1 MNELAVVA
9 AGDFPHSDHA
19 AATSK
24 GWILHTGN
32 KPLSMY
38 DPRLWAMCFPGLFPY
53 SDGVFGIPQ
62 RRKAVSFQEWATM
75 MLTRTELVYD
85 VDDSDEMPEEQ
96 CPLVGKGH
104 NPCCQC
110 ADMNGKR
117 FLPPAQPRWSAD
129 LDFLCAV
136 YDTWRRMELIR
147 RAAGHIRRK
156 GFQSNVKLVCA
167 ADSSVLQQTF
177 QCLGENASLKGALQ
191 SPDVPACLK
200 TALADLLLFSSEVQS
215 AGG

>member
-1 MNELAVVA
+1 M
-9 AGDFPHSDHA
+9 
-19 AATSK
+19 
-24 GWILHTGN
+24 HTGN

-53 SDGVFGIPQ
+53 SGVFGIPQ
-62 RRKAVSFQEWATM
+62 RRKALSFQEWATM

-85 VDDSDEMPEEQ
+85 VDDSDEIPEEQ
-96 CPLVGKGH
+96 CPLVTADKNGFVRSKI
-104 NPCCQC
+104 PCCQC
-110 ADMNGKR
+110 AEKNGKPYI
-117 FLPPAQPRWSAD
+117 PPAQPRWSAD

-156 GFQSNVKLVCA
+156 GFQTNVKLVCA
-167 ADSSVLQQTF
+167 ADASVLQQTV

>member
-1 MNELAVVA
+1 MTATRYPRSNALSLRLIRTTLLGAITLVV
-9 AGDFPHSDHA
+9 SV
-19 AATSK
+19 
-24 GWILHTGN
+24 L
-32 KPLSMY
+32 
-38 DPRLWAMCFPGLFPY
+38 
-53 SDGVFGIPQ
+53 
-62 RRKAVSFQEWATM
+62 
-75 MLTRTELVYD
+75 
-85 VDDSDEMPEEQ
+85 
-96 CPLVGKGH
+96 
-104 NPCCQC
+104 
-110 ADMNGKR
+110 NGKPYI
-117 FLPPAQPRWSAD
+117 PPAQPRWSAD

-167 ADSSVLQQTF
+167 ADASVLQQTF